1 MRPALNLATRPL
13 RNERLPSVLVALAA
27 VALLALTLKHAV
39 MLKDLLPGRV
49 SALDHEAAALE
60 EEVVKLRG
68 EAADL
73 RGPRPDPERL
83 KQWAGLRGLVDRRS
97 FSWSTLLNSLED
109 VLPPGVRL
117 LSIAPN
123 VKDGQVWLQIN
134 AVARRFEDRQALLR
148 SLQQS
153 PEFQEVFLES
163 AGETE
168 AGEEFTYVARYTP
181 APPPAPQPPTGGGKS

>member
-13 RNERLPSVLVALAA
+13 RNERLPSLLAALAA
-27 VALLALTLKHAV
+27 VALLAVTVKHV
-39 MLKDLLPGRV
+39 LMLKDLLPGRV

-73 RGPRPDPERL
+73 RGPRPDPERV
-83 KQWAGLRGLVDRRS
+83 KQWAGLRGLVDRRA

-109 VLPPGVRL
+109 VLPAGVRL
-117 LSIAPN
+117 VSITPN

-148 SLQQS
+148 SLQQN

-163 AGETE
+163 SGDTE
-168 AGEEFTYVARYTP
+168 SGEEFTYVARYTP
-181 APPPAPQPPTGGGKS
+181 GPPPAPHPPAEGGKS